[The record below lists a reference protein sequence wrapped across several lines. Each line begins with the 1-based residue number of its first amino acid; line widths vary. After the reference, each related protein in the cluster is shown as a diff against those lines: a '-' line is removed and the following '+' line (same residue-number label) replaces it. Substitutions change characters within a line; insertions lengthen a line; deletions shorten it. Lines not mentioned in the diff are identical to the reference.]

1 MINGNKK
8 DLLTDNNDLIECMKQ
23 FGKEM
28 ATSIKM
34 MKNTNDVENN
44 VIFEK
49 KKEKR
54 KSILDFELPEIKKK
68 NDAINVL
75 ILDKTE
81 KTSIYN
87 YQDLFGDDESSK
99 NVKSTVNKSF
109 LREKLK
115 LRIKKRNIL
124 KCCEIKRIKRK

>member
-1 MINGNKK
+1 MNYRR
-8 DLLTDNNDLIECMKQ
+8 
-23 FGKEM
+23 
-28 ATSIKM
+28 A
-34 MKNTNDVENN
+34 
-44 VIFEK
+44 
-49 KKEKR
+49 KR
-54 KSILDFELPEIKKK
+54 K

-115 LRIKKRNIL
+115 LRIKKRKIL
-124 KCCEIKRIKRK
+124 KCCEIKRMKRK